1 MVEAVRGLVD
11 QGWDVVVTA
20 SVDGP
25 LRRMVEAAGAQF
37 VVCPSPVVRKSH
49 LSPRGLLALAAAVG
63 RGIGPMTRLV
73 REVRPD
79 VLYVNTLSIPMWL
92 VVAAAMRIP
101 SVNHVHEAEMSVNPL
116 ARWGLE
122 LPTRLARRVV
132 FNSETSRA
140 AVRVGKGRAA
150 RGSRVV
156 YNGVAG
162 PPEWRPARPVVDVP
176 RLAYIGRLSPRKGVD
191 VAISGVSELARRGV
205 RSTLR
210 VVGDTFPGYE
220 WYERQL
226 EEQVESAGLTAAVTF
241 TGFLSSVWPVLE
253 DTDILLVPSRAEESF
268 GNVVIEAALAGRPVV
283 ASDHSGLREAMAGLR
298 SAIPVPVDDPGA
310 IADAVQRL
318 LAQWGDVSAEAAE
331 DIEEISQRFAPL
343 RFQRELGAVLDELLA
358 SGGYQPTPT
367 TGSQPA
373 GGSSQPT
380 NPPRPA
386 PTPVEREAT

>member
-1 MVEAVRGLVD
+1 
-11 QGWDVVVTA
+11 
-20 SVDGP
+20 
-25 LRRMVEAAGAQF
+25 MVEAAGARF

-162 PPEWRPARPVVDVP
+162 PPEVASRSPPTSTCPASRTSVVCPHGRVWTSPVD
-176 RLAYIGRLSPRKGVD
+176 A
-191 VAISGVSELARRGV
+191 VAELARRGV
-205 RSTLR
+205 SASLR

-220 WYERQL
+220 WYEREL
-226 EEQVESAGLTAAVTF
+226 REQVEV
-241 TGFLSSVWPVLE
+241 E
-253 DTDILLVPSRAEESF
+253 RAD
-268 GNVVIEAALAGRPVV
+268 VR
-283 ASDHSGLREAMAGLR
+283 
-298 SAIPVPVDDPGA
+298 
-310 IADAVQRL
+310 RL
-318 LAQWGDVSAEAAE
+318 LHRVS
-331 DIEEISQRFAPL
+331 
-343 RFQRELGAVLDELLA
+343 
-358 SGGYQPTPT
+358 
-367 TGSQPA
+367 
-373 GGSSQPT
+373 
-380 NPPRPA
+380 
-386 PTPVEREAT
+386 